1 MILTFGDWTI
11 IALYFAAVFAVGF
24 YFARKEKTSSDYFLA
39 GRNAGWFAVGA
50 SIFATNIGSEHFI
63 GLAGSGADSGLAVG
77 AYEMSAVFCILMLAW
92 VFLPY
97 YLKSKVFTMP
107 EYLERRFNPGCRWF
121 LTVVSLFAYIFT
133 KISVALFA
141 GAILI
146 EAVIGWPPL
155 FSAVLLVVA
164 TGIYTVA
171 GGLSAVIYTDMIQ
184 AFILIGGSLV
194 LTMIGLGEVGGF
206 AGLRETLPPD
216 FFHMIKPMDHPVYPW
231 PGTIFGVFFLGVW
244 YWCTD
249 QVIVQRALGA
259 KNLTHSRGSAIF
271 AASLKILPLFILVVP
286 GLIARALWTAEVAE
300 SPDIAYPL
308 IVMRLMPK
316 GLAGL
321 MIAALLAALM
331 SSLSAVFNS
340 CSTLLTMDVYRVFR
354 PDASEKK
361 LVNVGRLS
369 TVGIVIISII
379 WIPMISYLS
388 DQIYQYLQSIQAYI
402 GAPITAVFLVGVLWK
417 GATGRAALTTLITGG
432 SLGIIRFA
440 TDIFSK
446 MGYENFGPFN
456 ILTGYAFL
464 NYSLI
469 MFFFCV
475 ALMIVLSLIWK
486 EKISPD
492 AAALTFSTG
501 TVSEGV
507 ERHWVWIHTA
517 LSVLIA
523 LTIVLIWA
531 HFA

>member
-1 MILTFGDWTI
+1 MVLSLSDWLI

-77 AYEMSAVFCILMLAW
+77 AYEMSAVFCILTLAW
-92 VFLPY
+92 IFLPY

-107 EYLERRFNPGCRWF
+107 EYLERRFNPSCRWF
-121 LTVVSLFAYIFT
+121 LTAISLFAYIFT

-155 FSAVLLVVA
+155 LSAVILVVA
-164 TGIYTVA
+164 TGVYTIA

-194 LTMIGLGEVGGF
+194 LTIIGLGEVGGF
-206 AGLRETLPPD
+206 AGLREALPAD

-231 PGTIFGVFFLGVW
+231 TGTIFGIFFLGVW

-259 KNLTHSRGSAIF
+259 KNLAHSRGSAIF
-271 AASLKILPLFILVVP
+271 AAFLKIFPLFILVVP
-286 GLIARALWTAEVAE
+286 GLIARALWSAEVGS
-300 SPDIAYPL
+300 SPDRAYPL

-340 CSTLLTMDVYRVFR
+340 CSTLLTMDVYRSFR

-361 LVNVGRLS
+361 LVFIGRLS
-369 TVGIVIISII
+369 TAGIVIVSII
-379 WIPMISYLS
+379 WIPMIRYLS
-388 DQIYQYLQSIQAYI
+388 DQIYQYLQSVQAYI
-402 GAPITAVFLVGVLWK
+402 GAPITAVFLTGILWK
-417 GATGRAALTTLITGG
+417 GATGKAAIITLITGG
-432 SLGIIRFA
+432 ILGLIRFI
-440 TDIFSK
+440 TDILSK
-446 MGYENFGPFN
+446 MGYESFGPFT

-464 NYSLI
+464 NFSI
-469 MFFFCV
+469 IVFFLCIL
-475 ALMIVLSLIWK
+475 LMIVISLMTEKK
-486 EKISPD
+486 EESKIAD
-492 AAALTFSTG
+492 LTFSPG
-501 TVSEGV
+501 TVSTGV
-507 ERHWVWIHTA
+507 GSVWIWLHTA
-517 LSVLIA
+517 LSI
-523 LTIVLIWA
+523 IVAVTVIVIWM